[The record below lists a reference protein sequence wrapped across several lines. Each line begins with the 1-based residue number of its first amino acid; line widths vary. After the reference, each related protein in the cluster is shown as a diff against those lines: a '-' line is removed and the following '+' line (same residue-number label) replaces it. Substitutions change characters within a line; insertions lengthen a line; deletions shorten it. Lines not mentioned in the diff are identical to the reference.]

1 MQDIVR
7 LVKMNDAALIVK
19 NKKAGFEYFIEE
31 EYEVGLALLG
41 WEVKSLRQKKVNI
54 TDAYVLIKK
63 GEAFLLGAR
72 IDPLPTV
79 STHVIADPTRTRKLL
94 LHRKEIAK
102 LIGCVERAGFTL
114 IPLSLYWKKNHVKM
128 RLAIA
133 KGKKTHDKRETIKDR
148 DWQRAKARLIK
159 R

>member
-1 MQDIVR
+1 
-7 LVKMNDAALIVK
+7 MNDAALIVK

-41 WEVKSLRQKKVNI
+41 WEVKSLRHKKVNI

-114 IPLSLYWKKNHVKM
+114 IPP
-128 RLAIA
+128 
-133 KGKKTHDKRETIKDR
+133 
-148 DWQRAKARLIK
+148 
-159 R
+159 